1 MALLSS
7 SVIAELDK
15 RKQLRDTKAALTS
28 SPGLAR
34 RPLHQ
39 SPTSQHKSTQPTP
52 AELKQ
57 VTIINLVVDHF
68 QGAKFFDVYHITG
81 KLGEFALFKHLAKKV

>member
-7 SVIAELDK
+7 NVIAELDK
-15 RKQLRDTKAALTS
+15 RKQLSEAKAMMSSSSSSSGLT
-28 SPGLAR
+28 R

-39 SPTSQHKSTQPTP
+39 QQSIHKVSNATSTTTA

-57 VTIINLVVDHF
+57 VTIITHD
-68 QGAKFFDVYHITG
+68 
-81 KLGEFALFKHLAKKV
+81 KV